1 MVVENFYKENNLPF
15 VRRGGG
21 GGGGG
26 VWNNY

>member
-21 GGGGG
+21 EGGG